1 MSLGKKL
8 FIGGA
13 DAACPTDSVQPFGA
27 DSAYSSNVALYQ
39 LDGNAN
45 DTVGNYNGT
54 ASNVTY
60 STGKYGN
67 AAVFNGSSSKI
78 ELPSAL
84 SNGSTIAASC
94 ISFWFNVGAEVT
106 SSTSSNEIMQFAGTS
121 SLTGKIAL
129 GSTSG
134 HMSGETFSVTHNVS
148 GVYTYSKTNIPAGW
162 NHAVVQWNSSDGKWD
177 IYINSVKHT
186 TYTVGTN
193 AQGYFK
199 LKFGNR
205 SSIYYTGS
213 LDQVRIYDKA
223 LSSVEVG
230 LLYNET
236 TSTASDTNVLGE
248 GSGVA
253 LYSLDYDA
261 SDAGGNY
268 NGTPTDVTFGVDGQ
282 INYGAS
288 FNGTS
293 SSIDIGTIP
302 ELPSNTNNE
311 VDFTFSA
318 WVKSNTTDLNA
329 GGGSN
334 PIFVN
339 QNNSYQ
345 YIGFGGNDN
354 GNFPTGR
361 IFYYT
366 YGGSGQHNSWII
378 TDETFDDDN
387 WHHVVVTDVYNSG
400 TNNRTR
406 TLYVDNVQR
415 KQDTVD
421 KNFNANT
428 VSTYLGSTSNAY
440 SKQYL
445 DQVRIFSKGLSSTEI
460 SSLYG
465 ETACVYTSTTDTVNY
480 QGTNLAYYKFDNT
493 TEDETGNHDGTGY
506 NLSYTFGRFGQ
517 CADFNGLTSSSG
529 TYISVPHNTSFSWK
543 NNKTLS
549 LWFKLDSYLSGS
561 RGLAAKGNGGSGPY
575 GWYLYKNGSD
585 NKIGFTYY
593 DSAVNAA
600 TLVTNNAVDLNTW
613 YHLCITTNGTT
624 DRLYLNGVEEDS
636 TSSIVGIDVNTPLVI
651 GRFYSNFT
659 DYNIDG
665 QIDQVRFYESTLD
678 ATAVANLYNEK
689 QEAELNFNAVL
700 YNGTG
705 SNRYVS
711 NVGFQPDLVWVK
723 KRDGVHDHKLA
734 DSVRGATKILES
746 STTDAEITATG
757 SVNSFDSNGFGV
769 GSDSSVNGNGNDFVA
784 WCWKG
789 GGDAVSNTNGDITS
803 QVSANQDAGFSIV
816 KYTGNLSAAT
826 TATGESVGHGLS
838 SPPELIIFKNTS
850 NITQWNIFSS
860 ELDNWSTRLQFDT
873 SQKNDL
879 YSQYPIADPTSSVF
893 YTNYL
898 SSQNVSGSTHIAY
911 CFHSVTGYQKIG
923 IYTGNTTTPP
933 TVNLGFQPRWILI
946 KKTTTAASFNHWY
959 ILDAVRDTDGRL
971 NKALMPTLSN
981 QEATYTNDY
990 VDISSSGFTPN
1001 GGFNTNGVQHIY
1013 LAIA

>member
-8 FIGGA
+8 FIGGGG
-13 DAACPTDSVQPFGA
+13 AACFTDSVQPFGA

-39 LDGNAN
+39 LNGNAN

-106 SSTSSNEIMQFAGTS
+106 SSTSNNEIMQFAGTS

-148 GVYTYSKTNIPAGW
+148 GVYTYSTTNIPAGW

-205 SSIYYTGS
+205 SSVYYTGS

-230 LLYNET
+230 VLYNET
-236 TSTASDTNVLGE
+236 TSTASDTNVLNE

-253 LYSLDYDA
+253 LYTLDYDA

-293 SSIDIGTIP
+293 SSIDIGTIS

-318 WVKSNTTDLNA
+318 WVKSNTADLNA

-345 YIGFGGNDN
+345 FIGFGGNDN
-354 GNFPTGR
+354 ANFPTGR

-366 YGGSGQHNSWII
+366 FGGSGQHNSWII

-387 WHHVVVTDVYNSG
+387 WHHVVVTDVYNPG

-445 DQVRIFSKGLSSTEI
+445 DQVRIFSKGLSSSEI

-700 YNGTG
+700 YNGTD
-705 SNRYVS
+705 SDRYVS
-711 NVGFQPDLVWVK
+711 NIGFQPDLVWI
-723 KRDGVHDHKLA
+723 KRRNSTNAAVIQ
-734 DSVRGATKILES
+734 DSVRGANNYIMPHSSSAEAS
-746 STTDAEITATG
+746 ST
-757 SVNSFDSNGFGV
+757 SFDSFEANGFELTGAG
-769 GSDSSVNGNGNDFVA
+769 GSWNNSAGTYVA
-784 WCWKG
+784 WVWKG
-789 GGDAVSNTNGDITS
+789 GGDAVSNTNGTITS
-803 QVSANQDAGFSIV
+803 QVSANTAAGFSIV
-816 KYTGNLSAAT
+816 KYTGNGTDNAT
-826 TATGESVGHGLS
+826 VGTGLS
-838 SPPELIIFKNTS
+838 SAAELVIVKDLTSANYWCVGGSAVGNGENLYLNETGQKLTRDRVKSVQTNTFTLG
-850 NITQWNIFSS
+850 NHLETN
-860 ELDNWSTRLQFDT
+860 STNNF
-873 SQKNDL
+873 
-879 YSQYPIADPTSSVF
+879 
-893 YTNYL
+893 
-898 SSQNVSGSTHIAY
+898 IAY
-911 CFHSVTGYQKIG
+911 CFHSVSGYQKIG
-923 IYTGNTTTPP
+923 SFTYSAGVSVNVGFEPQFVMFKKTSAAGSWTIVDNKRFSGTTDYGLFANLDAAEVTNTDYLNLTSTGFTTTY
-933 TVNLGFQPRWILI
+933 
-946 KKTTTAASFNHWY
+946 S
-959 ILDAVRDTDGRL
+959 DTG
-971 NKALMPTLSN
+971 T
-981 QEATYTNDY
+981 
-990 VDISSSGFTPN
+990 F
-1001 GGFNTNGVQHIY
+1001 IY